1 MHYVRKIFNFYCFTE
16 RPDRFPVNA
25 SSFGCSFKL
34 SWEPP
39 PRKGCLVTRY
49 TIHYRESTLS
59 GKVDTAWQT
68 KNMEAYHPHQQLY
81 QLWLECGQAYDII
94 VLGWNER
101 GHSDIDHDS
110 MVTVTTEIGK
120 HLLSLEK
127 DNTLSTLLTPQWNI
141 SRPQDLVWTEIKSDE
156 ISVLM

>member
-1 MHYVRKIFNFYCFTE
+1 M
-16 RPDRFPVNA
+16 
-25 SSFGCSFKL
+25 
-34 SWEPP
+34 
-39 PRKGCLVTRY
+39 
-49 TIHYRESTLS
+49 
-59 GKVDTAWQT
+59 DTAWQT

-101 GHSDIDHDS
+101 GHSDTDHDS